1 MQGAGYTRPMAPGYA
16 LNNHYYPPPSPMT
29 IKKHYSKSKKS
40 NQHDKSLRNFI
51 PAMKKPVA
59 ITCLICN
66 IFIPGLG
73 TFISGLTIKCGSRV
87 RIPDKSKSKVILTN
101 TWVATLQFLTTF
113 LLLLGWIWSV
123 TWGVAFLTFSDD
135 GTVGDSENTNQLNN
149 SNHSSNNSNNCRNNR
164 NIAVLHTEDNSV
176 PLSTISAA
184 NNRTM
189 TNNQYQAVSLQDDS
203 SKDKHSANHGRV
215 NHNQS
220 MVYI

>member
-1 MQGAGYTRPMAPGYA
+1 MQVVYSGGTSTPMSSPRCYRKDMQGGGYTRPMAPGYA
-16 LNNHYYPPPSPMT
+16 LNNHYFHPPPSPLT

-73 TFISGLTIKCGSRV
+73 TFISGLTLKCGSRV
-87 RIPDKSKSKVILTN
+87 RIPDKSKSKIILTN

-123 TWGVAFLTFSDD
+123 TWGVAFLTFS
-135 GTVGDSENTNQLNN
+135 GVRL
-149 SNHSSNNSNNCRNNR
+149 
-164 NIAVLHTEDNSV
+164 
-176 PLSTISAA
+176 LS
-184 NNRTM
+184 
-189 TNNQYQAVSLQDDS
+189 
-203 SKDKHSANHGRV
+203 
-215 NHNQS
+215 
-220 MVYI
+220 